1 MQMTTIHELRTNLES
16 AQAAYLAADI
26 EHPSAL
32 ITAKDNLAN
41 ARHEYWAA
49 CATHVEMHPEGLTT
63 VDIATADARGYASGR
78 ESLVSLLRDLVAL
91 LDPAIGGIGNKTHSD
106 NAESAVA
113 RAKEVIGSFEP

>member
-1 MQMTTIHELRTNLES
+1 MSTIHELRTSLES

-26 EHPSAL
+26 EHPTAL
-32 ITAKDNLAN
+32 LVAKDNLAN

-49 CATHVEMHPEGLTT
+49 CASYVETHPEGLTT

-78 ESLVSLLRDLVAL
+78 ESLSSLLRDLVASL
-91 LDPAIGGIGNKTHSD
+91 EPAIGGIGNKIQSD

-113 RAKEVIGSFEP
+113 RAKEVIGSFES

>member
-1 MQMTTIHELRTNLES
+1 MTTIQKLRTNLES

-26 EHPSAL
+26 EHPTAL
-32 ITAKDNLAN
+32 LVAKDNLAN

-49 CATHVEMHPEGLTT
+49 CAWYVEMHPEGLTT

-78 ESLVSLLRDLVAL
+78 ESLASLLRDLVVSL
-91 LDPAIGGIGNKTHSD
+91 EPAIGGIGNKIQSD

-113 RAKEVIGSFEP
+113 RAKEVIGSFES